1 MIKKHKKKIHTLI
14 IFVLVI
20 LMLHTNIL
28 SNFVWTLP
36 ELFSDFK
43 MPINWLECHSLGV
56 NLITTES
63 IDCGTG
69 KNISQFNYGYAFLS
83 IPYNQIL
90 DIFYRQYLPYIVIF
104 LFIYLTTKIINPNN
118 KLEVILLYLALL
130 NPSSML
136 LIERLQLDCFIYIA
150 AIITVYNRF
159 YFINWF
165 LIIYLALIKI
175 YPIAILINI
184 FVENKKR
191 NFKKIFLL
199 IIFLTTIT
207 IIYLSINKE
216 FYLYTINNM
225 MPGKAGYHFLYSLNS
240 LPKIFEYFFGIK
252 YQILLIIFYS
262 SFIFLTIKFYK
273 KIVSDTN
280 YLDKELY
287 TKTSK
292 LFLIGG
298 FLNLFLFTLA
308 SNFFYKEIFLIL
320 LIPYILCIKNKYN
333 NKIFKILIYIFIARY
348 GYLFL
353 YAFINI
359 NDGITFNDSQRIFSN
374 KFLIVITLKSLLDF
388 ILVSIIT
395 SILYLKTKLYI
406 LDKLKN

>member
-1 MIKKHKKKIHTLI
+1 
-14 IFVLVI
+14 
-20 LMLHTNIL
+20 
-28 SNFVWTLP
+28 
-36 ELFSDFK
+36 
-43 MPINWLECHSLGV
+43 MPINWLECHSLGI

-69 KNISQFNYGYAFLS
+69 KNISQFNYGYVFLS
-83 IPYNQIL
+83 TPYNQIL
-90 DIFYRQYLPYIVIF
+90 DIFYRQYLPYILIF

-136 LIERLQLDCFIYIA
+136 LIERLQLDCLIYIA
-150 AIITVYNRF
+150 AIIAVYNRF
-159 YFINWF
+159 YLINWF
-165 LIIYLALIKI
+165 FIIYLALIKI

-184 FVENKKR
+184 FIENKKR
-191 NFKKIFLL
+191 NFKKIFLI

-207 IIYLSINKE
+207 FIYLSINKE
-216 FYLYTINNM
+216 FYLYMINNM

-240 LPKIFEYFFGIK
+240 LPKIFKYFFDIK

-280 YLDKELY
+280 YLDKDLY
-287 TKTSK
+287 TKASK

-320 LIPYILCIKNKYN
+320 LIPYILSMKNKYN

-359 NDGITFNDSQRIFSN
+359 NDGITFNDSQRIFSD